1 MYLANFERDDRL
13 FDSYVNLLIFKQTCH
28 ICHCFN
34 DSFDFQ
40 TFYKDGYIHHLWA
53 LFLIHFAR
61 ILSLRSIHF
70 ATTHCS
76 WVTKI
81 SSKNGNW
88 KERWEGTRED
98 WETISV
104 VPSLHAIILSGS
116 LKMLFGSP
124 LPAIDITAHESLL
137 TFDWH

>member
-1 MYLANFERDDRL
+1 MQILKEMIVYLMRMLTCSSWNKPVIFVVL
-13 FDSYVNLLIFKQTCH
+13 TILLIFKR
-28 ICHCFN
+28 FN
-34 DSFDFQ
+34 
-40 TFYKDGYIHHLWA
+40 KDGYIHHLWT
-53 LFLIHFAR
+53 LFLIKFAR

-70 ATTHCS
+70 APTHCS

-124 LPAIDITAHESLL
+124 LPAIDITAHDSLL

>member
-28 ICHCFN
+28 ICCFN

-70 ATTHCS
+70 APTHYS

-104 VPSLHAIILSGS
+104 IPSLDAIILS
-116 LKMLFGSP
+116 GSP